1 MELYFLGTAAGLP
14 TRQRNVSSVALN
26 LMTERGTVWLFDIG
40 EGTQHQMLKSPLKP
54 GKLEFIFITHLHGD
68 HIFGLPGLLTS
79 RSYQGGTQPLTI
91 YGPVG
96 IRKFVEVAL
105 SISQSHLDY
114 DLQVREFHEGIIYE
128 DQQFRVTST
137 LLEHRIESYGF
148 RIEEKNI
155 PGTLDHER
163 LQKEGVIPG
172 PIYARL
178 KLGETVRMPDGT
190 VLDGKQYTFPPIP
203 GRTIV
208 ISGDTRPCE
217 QELTLAYRADVLV
230 HEATYMHNRLDQAVQ
245 YFHSTA
251 THAANLAHQAEVGT
265 LILTHISSRY
275 QDDQVG
281 SLLEEAR
288 IIFPN
293 SHVAE
298 DFWSFPIPRKIEKGQ
313 PRHEP

>member
-1 MELYFLGTAAGLP
+1 VELYFLGTAAGLP
-14 TRQRNVSSVALN
+14 TRQRNVSSIALN

-40 EGTQHQMLKSPLKP
+40 EGTQHQMLRSPLKP
-54 GKLEFIFITHLHGD
+54 GRLEYIFITHLHGD
-68 HIFGLPGLLTS
+68 HLFGLPGFLTS

-114 DLQVREFHEGIIYE
+114 ELQVKEFDEGVVYE
-128 DQQFRVTST
+128 DHQFRVISCK
-137 LLEHRIESYGF
+137 LEHRIESYGF

-163 LQKEGVIPG
+163 LQKEGVVPG

-178 KLGETVRMPDGT
+178 KLGEKVRLLDGT
-190 VLDGKQYTFPPIP
+190 VLDGKEYTFPPIP

-217 QELTLAYRADVLV
+217 QELALAYRADVLV
-230 HEATYMHNRLDQAVQ
+230 HEATYRHERLDQAIQ

-251 THAANLAHQAEVGT
+251 THAANLALRAEVNT
-265 LILTHISSRY
+265 LIMTHISSRY
-275 QDDQVG
+275 QDNQVN

-288 IIFPN
+288 TIFPN

-298 DFWSFPIPRKIEKGQ
+298 DFWSFSIPRKIEKGQ
-313 PRHEP
+313 PDDES